1 MEKDSEKRFQTIMD
15 KLFHAPKSS
24 SSPGDQLSRGTK
36 RPNTSSALALMDPK
50 RRGDMV
56 ERSQQHSSASAGT
69 PKAPLCRPWDR
80 GDLMRRLATFKSMT
94 WFAKPKLVSAVN
106 CARRGWVN
114 VDIDIIAC
122 EACGARLLFST
133 PSSWTQQQVEKTA
146 LVFSL
151 KLENGHK
158 LLCPWIDNACD
169 EALARFPPMTPPVVV
184 DKFRERCSALLE
196 LSALPVIS
204 SSAIECMRSSQ
215 LEQFLEQP
223 SMLEYGNGSA
233 NNTRAE
239 CIDNELDAD
248 SANLYYQ
255 AQKLISLCGW
265 EPRLVPYVVNSKN
278 GANQP
283 AKNGNPLPSS
293 HSVTSRQ
300 NPTVNLESPR
310 IKETLEADEY
320 VNISSGVQSDPN
332 SVVLDCK
339 LCGANVG
346 LWAFYTVPRPMEL
359 IRLIGYTE
367 VGREND
373 SGTHESGSINHIDE
387 RGGVMSTTSNT
398 GTSSKER
405 ATSLNLT
412 IAGGPPP
419 TRQNFKA
426 TISLPVIGQNLRA
439 RFSFDSEFKDRIYAN
454 QEDVLSD
461 FLDKNLFQ
469 ERSDHIENTP
479 VVDIVQQDSGPINS
493 EKHDHGLGRSTGNHS
508 PLLSDNVS
516 EKGDALTKENG
527 DKLLEGTSLSGQGAS
542 PEVDTCDCNE
552 ENLNGS
558 TQNVLRSS
566 SQNGNGPENLNVTL
580 ETSAAEGPSSSQI
593 RDPLVVASDAKVTI
607 RNEESRTDDPPVM
620 VESGNSSMQ
629 KMSATDVDCSKG
641 KNLKRAWSDKSMEFD
656 PIRQHRHFCPW
667 ITSTDDAAPGWQQ
680 TLFAFLRQKGFFP
693 SPRNSP
699 SGSIIKVDD
708 PVTSVRRLFMSP
720 SAKRMKKNSST
731 KPKC

>member
-1 MEKDSEKRFQTIMD
+1 M
-15 KLFHAPKSS
+15 
-24 SSPGDQLSRGTK
+24 
-36 RPNTSSALALMDPK
+36 
-50 RRGDMV
+50 
-56 ERSQQHSSASAGT
+56 
-69 PKAPLCRPWDR
+69 
-80 GDLMRRLATFKSMT
+80 
-94 WFAKPKLVSAVN
+94 
-106 CARRGWVN
+106 
-114 VDIDIIAC
+114 
-122 EACGARLLFST
+122 
-133 PSSWTQQQVEKTA
+133 
-146 LVFSL
+146 
-151 KLENGHK
+151 
-158 LLCPWIDNACD
+158 
-169 EALARFPPMTPPVVV
+169 
-184 DKFRERCSALLE
+184 
-196 LSALPVIS
+196 
-204 SSAIECMRSSQ
+204 
-215 LEQFLEQP
+215 
-223 SMLEYGNGSA
+223 
-233 NNTRAE
+233 
-239 CIDNELDAD
+239 
-248 SANLYYQ
+248 
-255 AQKLISLCGW
+255 
-265 EPRLVPYVVNSKN
+265 VNSKN

-461 FLDKNLFQ
+461 FQDKNLFQ

-479 VVDIVQQDSGPINS
+479 VVDIVQQDSGLINS
-493 EKHDHGLGRSTGNHS
+493 EKHDHGLGSSTGNHS

-641 KNLKRAWSDKSMEFD
+641 KTFAYFSCALTVIVESNFD
-656 PIRQHRHFCPW
+656 
-667 ITSTDDAAPGWQQ
+667 S
-680 TLFAFLRQKGFFP
+680 
-693 SPRNSP
+693 
-699 SGSIIKVDD
+699 
-708 PVTSVRRLFMSP
+708 
-720 SAKRMKKNSST
+720 
-731 KPKC
+731 